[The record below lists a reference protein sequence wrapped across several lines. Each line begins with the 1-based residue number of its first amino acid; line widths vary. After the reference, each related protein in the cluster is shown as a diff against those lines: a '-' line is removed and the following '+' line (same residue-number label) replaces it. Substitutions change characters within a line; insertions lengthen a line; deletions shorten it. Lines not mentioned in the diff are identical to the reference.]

1 MSNFYMFNILI
12 VILLGI
18 YFLIKGKLSF
28 VSRRRLLFSLPVL
41 AWFSIELNG
50 IIINSS
56 EAIPNLV
63 FELNVFN
70 TESEV
75 IATEKTFFTW
85 DSLYRLGVIISF
97 LILSFKLGRV
107 FLFFRKLEYEVKN
120 GIKVYKSD
128 LAGSFTFFN
137 KIHLAISDVD
147 NPIILEHESIHVK
160 NRHTL
165 ELLIIEI
172 WQLFFWFNPF
182 IYLLKYELKQTQEF
196 EVDEILFKKHH
207 SKYIEIL
214 LNYTLSNP
222 SNNYLLTSQFYTKL
236 SLAKRTKNMKNST
249 MKNKKWLLVIPFA
262 AIMLSVISCV
272 KTEEKVLLTTE
283 QTQSESFVQ
292 AEYKGGT
299 DAMFKY
305 LGENIKYPEQ
315 AKANGVEGVVYV
327 GFVISDKGE
336 LENIEVK
343 RGVNEQL
350 DAAAVQAVE
359 EMPNWEPAMY
369 EGETAKVEM
378 VLPINFSLK

>member
-1 MSNFYMFNILI
+1 MFNILI

-107 FLFFRKLEYEVKN
+107 FLFFRKLECEVKN

-262 AIMLSVISCV
+262 AIMLSVVSCA

-359 EMPNWEPAMY
+359 EMPNWEPAIY